1 MNVTTIQIKW
11 LETSDYYSAV
21 NSIANSTLNTFEVDN
36 IQVETKPL
44 RYTKERL
51 LEVLN
56 ILDCNGK
63 RQTMQQNYK
72 RFLTWR
78 YVYSKFEL
86 NTTNLAEVTGHTH
99 GSVLSGLKRIQKRLD
114 KNSEYVTSLRDEVYQ
129 VCNEIFI

>member
-11 LETSDYYSAV
+11 SETSDYYNAV
-21 NSIANSTLNTFEVDN
+21 NSIANTPLNTFEVDN

-86 NTTNLAEVTGHTH
+86 NTTELAEVTGHTH

-114 KNSEYVTSLRDEVYQ
+114 KNSEYVMNLRDEVYQ

>member
-11 LETSDYYSAV
+11 SETSDYYNAV
-21 NSIANSTLNTFEVDN
+21 NSIANTPLNTFENDN

-51 LEVLN
+51 LTALN

-72 RFLTWR
+72 RFLVWR
-78 YVYSKFEL
+78 YVYSKFEI

-114 KNSEYVTSLRDEVYQ
+114 KNSEYVTTLRNEVYQ
-129 VCNEIFI
+129 VCDEIFI